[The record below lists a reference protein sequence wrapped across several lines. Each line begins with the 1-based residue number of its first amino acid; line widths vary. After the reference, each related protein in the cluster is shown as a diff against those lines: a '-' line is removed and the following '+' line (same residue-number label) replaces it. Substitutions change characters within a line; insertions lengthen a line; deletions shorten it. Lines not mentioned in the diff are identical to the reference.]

1 MGVPGLISWVHCR
14 VACHSG
20 LDGKLWNLIS
30 NNGKVIS
37 VADLD
42 DILVFVKV
50 AQFES
55 ITRAARSLGMPI
67 STVSRRLSVL
77 ESALNVSL
85 LRRTTRRVML
95 TAQGREYFS
104 QCQEPLNLLQEA
116 EQVLTQAQKRPEGL
130 LRITVPVILSQEP
143 FLNFISAFMK
153 GQTGIRV
160 ELVVTNLLLDLIAEN
175 IDVALRV
182 GELQDSSVV
191 ARRLGTIVYCLVAAP
206 EYLKARTLPAEPAD
220 LKAHDC
226 VVFNAKNN
234 ERDWDLVSGRRRVRI
249 RVSGPAATRDINS
262 ARAFV
267 HRGHGI
273 GLAPSTYCD
282 EAIAKGKLLR
292 VLPKWTSSPIPVF
305 ALYSSRK
312 FLPLRLSVF
321 LDALAAWKSPLW
333 IKA

>member
-1 MGVPGLISWVHCR
+1 M
-14 VACHSG
+14 
-20 LDGKLWNLIS
+20 
-30 NNGKVIS
+30 
-37 VADLD
+37 ADLD

-116 EQVLTQAQKRPEGL
+116 EQVLTQAHKRPEGL

>member
-1 MGVPGLISWVHCR
+1 M
-14 VACHSG
+14 
-20 LDGKLWNLIS
+20 
-30 NNGKVIS
+30 
-37 VADLD
+37 ADLD

-77 ESALNVSL
+77 ESALGVSL

-116 EQVLTQAQKRPEGL
+116 EQVLTHAQKRPEGL

-153 GQTGIRV
+153 GQAGVRV